1 MRLSV
6 VAALFAAPCVAT
18 LLISAAPAAQPG
30 QDRASRPPERQC
42 FGPNQVTNFRSGDGQ
57 SLYIRT
63 RPNAVFEL
71 EASGGCPDAQGANQL
86 AIQPVFGNSRLCTGD
101 TAMITVPGTA
111 APLQTCRVRIS
122 RALTEAE
129 VAALPPRQR
138 P

>member
-1 MRLSV
+1 MRLSAVAAV
-6 VAALFAAPCVAT
+6 VAAPSIA
-18 LLISAAPAAQPG
+18 LLLVSAAPAALSG
-30 QDRASRPPERQC
+30 QARPPHPPERQC

-101 TAMITVPGTA
+101 TAVITVPGSA

-129 VAALPPRQR
+129 VAALPSRQR

>member
-6 VAALFAAPCVAT
+6 VAALAAAPCIAA
-18 LLISAAPAAQPG
+18 LLISAAQPG
-30 QDRASRPPERQC
+30 QDRASRPAEHQC

-57 SLYIRT
+57 SLYIRA
-63 RPNAVFEL
+63 RPNTVFEL
-71 EASGGCPDAQGANQL
+71 ESAGGCPDAQGANQL

-101 TAMITVPGTA
+101 MAMITVPGLA
-111 APLQTCRVRIS
+111 GPLQTCRVRIS

-129 VAALPPRQR
+129 VAALPSRQR